1 MARKDETYDMIDDG
15 SDKKNRKFPFIHL
28 ILIAVLIV
36 AGVAGKMLL
45 DKKNNNNT
53 VNEST
58 VNQNADEIV
67 TKKTKSTIEKIE
79 EKQVTENVDVSG
91 TLPNSTTSTTIVN
104 EEKKKDDIQNN
115 DNSSKPDGK
124 DNVKKTE
131 NIDKKVSEERK
142 NNEIQ
147 TNNNTQT
154 VSSKPTEIKSDI
166 TKVENVSYEKK
177 KNSNMVTV
185 PKGNKESVIEKQIV
199 NENNEKTKKVV
210 PLDSE
215 SNSHKI
221 VLFFD
226 TNKYELR
233 DSDKNI
239 IKKFVE
245 KFNEKDGFGLEIK
258 GYADTDGEEEH
269 NIILSKKRA
278 DMTKQEIVNVIEKEN
293 QNCIARGEGET
304 NIFGDN
310 STTEGKAKNRRV
322 EIVVIKK

>member
-1 MARKDETYDMIDDG
+1 
-15 SDKKNRKFPFIHL
+15 
-28 ILIAVLIV
+28 
-36 AGVAGKMLL
+36 
-45 DKKNNNNT
+45 
-53 VNEST
+53 
-58 VNQNADEIV
+58 
-67 TKKTKSTIEKIE
+67 
-79 EKQVTENVDVSG
+79 
-91 TLPNSTTSTTIVN
+91 
-104 EEKKKDDIQNN
+104 
-115 DNSSKPDGK
+115 
-124 DNVKKTE
+124 
-131 NIDKKVSEERK
+131 
-142 NNEIQ
+142 
-147 TNNNTQT
+147 
-154 VSSKPTEIKSDI
+154 
-166 TKVENVSYEKK
+166 
-177 KNSNMVTV
+177 MVTV

-304 NIFGDN
+304 NIFGGN